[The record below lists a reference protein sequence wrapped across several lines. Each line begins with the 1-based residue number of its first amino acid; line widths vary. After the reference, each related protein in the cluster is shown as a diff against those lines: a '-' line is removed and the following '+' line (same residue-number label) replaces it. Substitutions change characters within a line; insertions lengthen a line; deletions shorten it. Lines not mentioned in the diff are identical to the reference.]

1 MMGDKKKMAA
11 AIVAKMHPAPERDED
26 REGEEGDGL
35 LFAAQDILDV
45 MSTGYS
51 PSICESDNPV
61 ERASKEAARRAKA
74 KMLADALKSFIEQ
87 CD

>member
-11 AIVAKMHPAPERDED
+11 AIVAKMKPAEEREETPEP
-26 REGEEGDGL
+26 EEGL

-51 PSICESDNPV
+51 PSVCESDNPV

-74 KMLADALKSFIEQ
+74 KMLADALRSFIEQ
-87 CD
+87 C

>member
-11 AIVAKMHPAPERDED
+11 AIVAKMHPAKREEPEVED
-26 REGEEGDGL
+26 GEGDGL

-51 PSICESDNPV
+51 PSISESDNPV

-74 KMLADALKSFIEQ
+74 KMLAEALKSFIEQ
-87 CD
+87 C